1 MQDRIKLHI
10 TLTKEHLIAI
20 GKITTEFAFIDL
32 MLNVKIWNLIS
43 SKQQM
48 GEMITADLSFAQ
60 KRDLF
65 RALYLHKHK
74 PDSKKLSNLD
84 KLVKRIEQAGKE
96 RNKITHSIWISGEN
110 QKPFTI
116 SRIKSTV
123 KRKSGFER
131 KIEDMSAEDLEKIAD
146 SFNELANDILYF

>member
-1 MQDRIKLHI
+1 MVKLRI
-10 TLTKEHLIAI
+10 TLTKEHLVAI
-20 GKITTEFAFIDL
+20 GKITLEFAFVDL
-32 MLNVKIWNLIS
+32 TLNVSLWNLIGI
-43 SKQQM
+43 KQQM
-48 GEMITADLSFAQ
+48 GEMITTSLSFAQ

-65 RALYLHKHK
+65 RALYLYKYK
-74 PDSKKLSNLD
+74 PDGKKLSDLG
-84 KLVKRIEQAGKE
+84 KLVKRIERAGTD
-96 RNKITHSIWISGEN
+96 RNSITHSLWMSREN

-131 KIEDMSAEDLEKIAD
+131 KIEDVSAEDLEKIAD